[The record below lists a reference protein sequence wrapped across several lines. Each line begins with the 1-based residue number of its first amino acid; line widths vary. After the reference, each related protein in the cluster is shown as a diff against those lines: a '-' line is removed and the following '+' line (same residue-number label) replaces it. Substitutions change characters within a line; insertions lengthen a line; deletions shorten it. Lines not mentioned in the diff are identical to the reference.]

1 MILTPFQLSFII
13 YINSFSLFQV
23 TFSKRKLGLIKKA
36 YELSVLCGC
45 EVGLI
50 IFSPSGKL
58 YQYASN
64 DMDRVLLRYTENN
77 EAYESRNNED
87 ISRVSQVH
95 MYIDDKRI
103 SSV

>member
-1 MILTPFQLSFII
+1 MQCLQK
-13 YINSFSLFQV
+13 V

-87 ISRVSQVH
+87 ISRVRLSFELRKYFV
-95 MYIDDKRI
+95 YYLFN
-103 SSV
+103 